1 MLKSCINGC
10 CVSNANPKLKE
21 ISKYITLSNEEDG
34 VAHLINKFILKPKVL
49 VSACLLG
56 DNCKYSGGNNYSEE
70 VMEYLKDYEIIP
82 ICPEQLG
89 GLPTPRPASEIIG
102 DKVINNEGTD
112 VTSNY
117 QNGAEEALKI
127 AKLLGIKK
135 ALLKAKSPSCGN
147 GKIYDGT
154 FSGTLIDGDGITTKL
169 LKENNIE
176 VITIK

>member
-1 MLKSCINGC
+1 M
-10 CVSNANPKLKE
+10 KE
-21 ISKYITLSNEEDG
+21 KI
-34 VAHLINKFILKPKVL
+34 L

-56 DNCKYSGGNNYSEE
+56 INCKYSGGNNYTDE
-70 VMEYLKDYEIIP
+70 VMEFLREYEIIP

-89 GLPTPRPASEIIG
+89 GLPTPRPASEITG
-102 DKVINNEGTD
+102 NKVMNNEGKD
-112 VTSNY
+112 VTINY
-117 QNGAEEALKI
+117 KNGAEATLKI
-127 AKLLGIKK
+127 AKLLGVKK

-147 GKIYDGT
+147 GTIYDGT